1 MHDRPGP
8 LPAGHVIQV
17 NLAGFTGMFMS
28 TALPSNQGA
37 ADAPVPTPAPVVDP
51 EHGLPAGFGPGRIG
65 HLLFWTAFAFSMF
78 QLATAFNLPLDRK
91 IGGVL
96 SYITLLR
103 GLMLGWLGWI
113 LVGRAQGKPAWP
125 GLLAWLPLALVIELL
140 ARFDGSVPNQV
151 LRSLHVGFLMVVA
164 GGLLYVH
171 RSSTPLQKTVSL
183 GIILVGA
190 IVALYQWYFY
200 ADLLLRTGALN
211 GLDVALGVIVLVA
224 LFALAWRFMGPALPI
239 VSGLFLAYALFGN
252 YLPAPLDHRGY
263 SLEQVIDQMAYGT
276 EGIYATPTG
285 VSATFIFLFILFG
298 AFLERAGMIQ
308 LFTDV
313 AMGLFGAARGGPAK
327 VSVFSS
333 ALMGTISGS
342 GVANVVSTGQF
353 TIPLM
358 KRFGYRA
365 AFAGGVE
372 ATASMGGQIMPPV
385 MGAVAFIMAETIDVP
400 YAEIVKAA
408 IVPALLYYFAAF
420 LAVHLE
426 AGKRGL
432 VGMAREELPSPAKAL
447 KAKWYLILPLVVL
460 VYLLFS
466 GFTPLFSGSIG
477 LALTVLLIL
486 GASATLG
493 ITQPTIRI
501 LFWIGLGLL
510 CATFFWYGIMV
521 IVSLVVVL
529 ILWNL
534 FSHGGREALTIC
546 RDSLA
551 DGARQAIPV
560 GVACAV
566 VGMVIGTMTLTGV
579 GTILGTAVV
588 SVGQKSLF
596 AALVLTMI
604 VSLILGMGIP
614 TIPNYIITSSIA
626 APILLELGVPLIV
639 SHMFVFYFGIMADLT
654 PPVALAAFAAAPIAR
669 ESGMRI
675 GVEAVKIAIAGFI
688 IPYMAVYDP
697 ALMLQPVKG
706 LAGSAYIA
714 AAAWIIFKATLAI
727 ILWGA
732 AFTGYLRREMAAWER
747 VLAVIAAAL
756 LVVALPITDELGVGL
771 AALVIGH
778 HLWRARQDRARLA

>member
-1 MHDRPGP
+1 
-8 LPAGHVIQV
+8 
-17 NLAGFTGMFMS
+17 MS
-28 TALPSNQGA
+28 TALPQNHVT
-37 ADAPVPTPAPVVDP
+37 ADASQLAPAPGVDP
-51 EHGLPAGFGPGRIG
+51 EHGLPSGFGPGRIG
-65 HLLFWTAFAFSMF
+65 HLLFWTAFAFSVF

-91 IGGVL
+91 LGGLV
-96 SYITLLR
+96 SYIVVLR
-103 GLMLGWLGWI
+103 GLMLGWLAWI
-113 LVGRAQGKPAWP
+113 LFGKVQGKPALP
-125 GLLAWLPLALVIELL
+125 GLLAWLPLAIVIELL
-140 ARFDGSVPNQV
+140 ARFDGSIPNQV
-151 LRSLHVGFLMVVA
+151 LRALHVGFLMVVA
-164 GGLLYVH
+164 GGLLLVH
-171 RSSTPLQKTVSL
+171 RSVTLPQKAVSL

-190 IVALYQWYFY
+190 VVALYQWYFY
-200 ADLLLRTGALN
+200 ADLLLRTGSLN
-211 GLDVALGVIVLVA
+211 EMDVALGIIVLAA

-252 YLPAPLDHRGY
+252 FLPAPLDHRGY
-263 SLEQVIDQMAYGT
+263 SLEQVIDQMSYGT
-276 EGIYATPTG
+276 EGIYSTPTG

-327 VSVFSS
+327 VAVFSS

-408 IVPALLYYFAAF
+408 IIPALLYYFAAF

-432 VGMAREELPSPAKAL
+432 VGMARDELPSPAKAL
-447 KAKWYLILPLVVL
+447 KAKWYLILPLAVL
-460 VYLLFS
+460 VYLLFA

-501 LFWIGLGLL
+501 LFWVGLGLL

-534 FSHGGREALTIC
+534 VSHGGREALAIC

-604 VSLILGMGIP
+604 VSLVLGMGIP

-706 LAGSAYIA
+706 LAGSAYLVA
-714 AAAWIIFKATLAI
+714 VAWIVFKATLAI

-732 AFTGYLRREMAAWER
+732 AFTGYLQREMAAWER

-778 HLWRARQDRARLA
+778 HLWRTRQDRARLA